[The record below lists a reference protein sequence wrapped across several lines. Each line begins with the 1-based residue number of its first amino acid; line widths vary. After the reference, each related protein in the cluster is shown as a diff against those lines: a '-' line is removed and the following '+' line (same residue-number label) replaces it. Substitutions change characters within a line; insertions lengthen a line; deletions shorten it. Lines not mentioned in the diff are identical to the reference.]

1 MSKHT
6 EIREIELENQYDD
19 DISDDDYVFI
29 VGADGELKQV
39 ILPESV
45 PFNAPKK
52 INRILKIFGVHDV
65 SNIDLDATMH

>member
-6 EIREIELENQYDD
+6 QVREIELEEQYDD

-29 VGADGELKQV
+29 LGSDGELKQV
-39 ILPESV
+39 ILPENV

-65 SNIDLDATMH
+65 SNIDSDATMH

>member
-6 EIREIELENQYDD
+6 QVREIELEEQYDD

-29 VGADGELKQV
+29 LGSDGELKQV
-39 ILPESV
+39 ILPENV
-45 PFNAPKK
+45 PFKAPKNVNK
-52 INRILKIFGVHDV
+52 ILKVFGVHDV

>member
-6 EIREIELENQYDD
+6 QVREIELEEQFDD

-29 VGADGELKQV
+29 LGSDGELKQV
-39 ILPESV
+39 ILPENV
-45 PFNAPKK
+45 PFKAPKNVNK
-52 INRILKIFGVHDV
+52 ILKVFGVHDV

>member
-6 EIREIELENQYDD
+6 EVRELEIDNQYED
-19 DISDDDYVFI
+19 DISDDDYVFV

-39 ILPESV
+39 ILPENV

-52 INRILKIFGVHDV
+52 INKILKIFGVHDV
-65 SNIDLDATMH
+65 SNIDADATMH

>member
-6 EIREIELENQYDD
+6 QVREIELEEQYDD

-29 VGADGELKQV
+29 LGSDGELKQV
-39 ILPESV
+39 ILPENV